1 MNALLSRITLPSTRP
16 FKRPRDLLYASDEC
30 PPGLS
35 LVSLSIQH
43 IATALALIAYVL
55 AAGHIGGLNA
65 ENTRRMVTATLV
77 CMAITAIVQAWGG
90 KFGAGLLLIQA
101 PTSIAVPIAGLVIAQ
116 YGIGGMVTVTLMYA
130 LLGVVISYVLPHIR
144 SLLPPA
150 VAGIVLLLSGLA
162 LITPALKHVGIESAT
177 HLNGTSILIAT
188 TTLVVIVGLS
198 VWGKNQY
205 KLLSV
210 LIGIIAGLV
219 VSAIFGQLHGM
230 ALLRA
235 EPVFGLPH
243 FPTPNFSF
251 TPGAFA
257 ALAVLALMSQ
267 LGTFACI
274 VLMHKM
280 NDADWRRT
288 DVQMTGR
295 GLRTN
300 ALGNF
305 ISGLLGGYP
314 CTTASTNVAVNHI
327 SHSTSRWVGILTG
340 LLIAAIAFLP
350 QITMA
355 LTLAPVPIIG
365 AVETYAAAYLVVS
378 GIRLISSRAMDS
390 RGIFTVGLSIVAG
403 TAIMLIPS
411 LAGFVPES
419 IRFMFRSGVVVGG
432 LVSIGLNL
440 VFRLGVSQSAKLALS
455 NSTDEPRPR
464 NISEQIVD
472 FIEDYGAKWGARQ
485 ETITLA
491 AQAALEA
498 TEAIAASGT
507 DCAITAV
514 QGSFDEFNLDIEL
527 LHTGDALNLQQPHR
541 TIDENLLD
549 ADDDAF
555 EAALNSAM
563 TGVSHVL
570 LNKLADR
577 ITSGTRGNVAYLR
590 LHFDH

>member
-1 MNALLSRITLPSTRP
+1 MDTLFSRMKLPSTRP
-16 FKRPRDLLYASDEC
+16 FKRPRDLLYASDER
-30 PPGLS
+30 PPGAT

-65 ENTRRMVTATLV
+65 ENTRRMVTATLI
-77 CMAITAIVQAWGG
+77 CMAITAILQAWGG

-101 PTSIAVPIAGLVIAQ
+101 PTSIAVPIAGLVITQ
-116 YGIGGMVTVTLMYA
+116 YGINGMVTVTLMYA
-130 LLGVVISYVLPHIR
+130 LLGIAISYILPRIR
-144 SLLPPA
+144 SLLPPM

-162 LITPALKHVGIESAT
+162 LITPAMKHIGIESAT
-177 HLNGTSILIAT
+177 HLNGTSLLIAT
-188 TTLVVIVGLS
+188 VTLAVIVVLS
-198 VWGKNQY
+198 VWGRNQY
-205 KLLSV
+205 RLLSV
-210 LIGIIAGLV
+210 LIGIFAGLV
-219 VSAIFGQLHGM
+219 VSAIFGQLHDM
-230 ALLRA
+230 ALLRS

-243 FPTPNFSF
+243 FPTPTFDF
-251 TPGAFA
+251 TPGGFA

-280 NDADWRRT
+280 NDENWRRT
-288 DVQMTGR
+288 DVQMAGR
-295 GLRTN
+295 GLRAN

-305 ISGLLGGYP
+305 VSALLGGYP

-327 SHSTSRWVGILTG
+327 SHSTSRWVGLLTG

-403 TAIMLIPS
+403 TAVMLIPS

-440 VFRLGVSQSAKLALS
+440 VFRLGVSQSAKLALCG
-455 NSTDEPRPR
+455 STNEPRPR
-464 NISEQIVD
+464 GISEQIVD
-472 FIEDYGAKWGARQ
+472 FIEDHGANWGARQ
-485 ETITLA
+485 EAITLA

-498 TEAIAASGT
+498 TEAIAASGA
-507 DCAITAV
+507 DCKVVEV

-527 LHTGDALNLQQPHR
+527 RHTGAPLDLRQQHG
-541 TIDENLLD
+541 TVDENLLD

-555 EAALNSAM
+555 EAALNKAM

-570 LNKLADR
+570 LNRLADR
-577 ITSGTRGNVAYLR
+577 ITSGMRGDTAYVR